1 MSDEQRVR
9 TEAGWIGV
17 EISRSRVRTPGRA
30 GYGLYRVRGSTVI
43 KRALPVHGPDMKSRQ
58 LTEWTGY
65 LFTLE
70 EIAAGVSR
78 SIRLGVPAAPC
89 VMVLLPNGGELPED
103 LVTVPTRWTSAY
115 RGPRDLGAGDRR
127 APVLA
132 APLTV
137 RQRQRQANEAFAA
150 KRAPRR
156 AAGLRAR
163 HRQKLSR
170 TVRQRATG
178 NDGDAPSA

>member
-1 MSDEQRVR
+1 VTGEQRVR
-9 TEAGWIGV
+9 TEVGWIGV
-17 EISRSRVRTPGRA
+17 EISRSRVRTPGKA
-30 GYGLYRVRGSTVI
+30 GYGLYRVRGSF
-43 KRALPVHGPDMKSRQ
+43 PVVWSITDAGIDRSPGQSEPT
-58 LTEWTGY
+58 LWTGY

-70 EIAAGVSR
+70 ELREAVHWAISR
-78 SIRLGVPAAPC
+78 GTPAAP
-89 VMVLLPNGGELPED
+89 GEMRIRQEYPGKWAAI
-103 LVTVPTRWTSAY
+103 VPTRWTSAY

-150 KRAPRR
+150 EQAPRR

-170 TVRQRATG
+170 SVRQRATG